1 MKKIIL
7 YGSTG
12 MLGSDCKEVLQ
23 KEFKLITPTHRDLD
37 ITRWDDIIEH
47 MGKHRPHILL
57 NCAAFTDVD
66 ACEDKS
72 QYKRLDKINVE
83 GPRNLAQGS
92 IRYECK
98 IIHISSD
105 YIFSGKKE
113 VPQPYFEDDPPKP
126 ISTYGMMKMESEAA
140 IRDNAPDYIIIRTGW
155 LYGIN
160 GNNFIKKIL
169 KKVIG
174 EGAKSIRVVEDQ
186 YGSPTWTYRLAL
198 QIRELIKN
206 DVRGTY
212 NTTSE
217 GYCSR
222 IEYARFILDKLNI
235 DVEIEPIKL
244 RDLNLPAKRPAN
256 CILENRLLKKQGINI
271 MTDWKRDLETFLL
284 RYGERLIEEAKK
296 E

>member
-1 MKKIIL
+1 
-7 YGSTG
+7 
-12 MLGSDCKEVLQ
+12 
-23 KEFKLITPTHRDLD
+23 
-37 ITRWDDIIEH
+37 
-47 MGKHRPHILL
+47 
-57 NCAAFTDVD
+57 
-66 ACEDKS
+66 
-72 QYKRLDKINVE
+72 
-83 GPRNLAQGS
+83 
-92 IRYECK
+92 
-98 IIHISSD
+98 
-105 YIFSGKKE
+105 
-113 VPQPYFEDDPPKP
+113 
-126 ISTYGMMKMESEAA
+126 MESEAA